1 VSAYV
6 NQFLPGCTS
15 NSAVKSV
22 FDNARR
28 MVDPDSA
35 PKAEPKQTDD
45 GLILLARSL
54 DGIAAKMT
62 HAQPLTLDAIKALLD
77 GRQPNIDI
85 TPIINVP
92 ENRTTI
98 HMPNNPAP
106 VSNVYL
112 SPTVEAAKPADV
124 RVDAPVHVHNAA
136 AEAPVVNI
144 QNTNNIPEQGA
155 PVVNIDNH
163 IPEQKAPEVAVK
175 NEFVLPEQAAPVV
188 HVTNQVNPTPVEVRN
203 DVTVQPADVNVDM
216 PKPKRQKQKIKRDGQ
231 GLIDETDTEIEY

>member
-1 VSAYV
+1 M
-6 NQFLPGCTS
+6 T
-15 NSAVKSV
+15 
-22 FDNARR
+22 
-28 MVDPDSA
+28 
-35 PKAEPKQTDD
+35 QT
-45 GLILLARSL
+45 
-54 DGIAAKMT
+54 
-62 HAQPLTLDAIKALLD
+62 QPLTLDAIKALLD

-124 RVDAPVHVHNAA
+124 HVDNPVHIHNAA
-136 AEAPVVNI
+136 AEASVVNV

-163 IPEQKAPEVAVK
+163 MPEQKAPEVAVK

-216 PKPKRQKQKIKRDGQ
+216 PKPKRQKQKVKRDAQ